1 MANCPRRVAS
11 STSRQSCG
19 HVARTSR
26 PRAGSAARMAARCYP
41 PSPSGLPRG
50 HLQEEGTQVPQRSH
64 YRGVT
69 WEEPWAPA
77 AALTQ
82 QKPSGSAGIQ
92 LLANKGARA
101 WRPCCHLLAQM
112 LMQGLPVWGS
122 ASRGTVTGDGE

>member
-1 MANCPRRVAS
+1 
-11 STSRQSCG
+11 
-19 HVARTSR
+19 
-26 PRAGSAARMAARCYP
+26 MAARCYP

-92 LLANKGARA
+92 LLANTGARA

-122 ASRGTVTGDGE
+122 ASWGTVTGDGE